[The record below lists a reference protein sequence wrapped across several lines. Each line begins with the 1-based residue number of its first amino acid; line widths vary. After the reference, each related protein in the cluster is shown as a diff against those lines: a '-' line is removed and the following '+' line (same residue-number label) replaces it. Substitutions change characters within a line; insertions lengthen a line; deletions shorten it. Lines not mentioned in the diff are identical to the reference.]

1 MPEAENAGAWIDRQQ
16 WREERMRYD
25 VLAKLETA
33 SLSRAGIVLQVRD
46 FDDGLGVWR
55 QELFRVL
62 EYLDRRGYIVYH
74 GPGPQVSITVKGLD
88 YIHRTARRR
97 HSLRES

>member
-1 MPEAENAGAWIDRQQ
+1 MPEAERAGAWIDRQQ

-25 VLAKLETA
+25 VLANLKKA
-33 SLSRAGIVLQVRD
+33 SLSRAGTVLQVRE
-46 FDDGLGVWR
+46 FDDGLVWR

-62 EYLDRRGYIVYH
+62 EYLDRKGYVTYH
-74 GPGPQVSITVKGLD
+74 GPGPQVSITVKGID
-88 YIHRTARRR
+88 YIDRMARRR